1 MNVAI
6 DQTLI
11 SVYQLF
17 SSQELM
23 QGELM
28 QWTYGISESIP
39 EHSGVLQFWIKLIL
53 LF

>member
-1 MNVAI
+1 MLLKKVPYDLNYEYMNVAI

-28 QWTYGISESIP
+28 Q
-39 EHSGVLQFWIKLIL
+39 
-53 LF
+53 